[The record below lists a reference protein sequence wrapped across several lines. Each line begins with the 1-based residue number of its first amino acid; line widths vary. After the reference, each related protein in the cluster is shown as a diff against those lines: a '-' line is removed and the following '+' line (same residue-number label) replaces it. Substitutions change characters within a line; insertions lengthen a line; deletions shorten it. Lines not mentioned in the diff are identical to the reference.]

1 MQPGNPC
8 GQRIHI
14 LPRQK
19 QGIQGI
25 IETLQKRLP
34 LLHNRGDLRLILS
47 AQFPVDRFDL

>member
-1 MQPGNPC
+1 MQPGNP
-8 GQRIHI
+8 GRQRIYI

-25 IETLQKRLP
+25 IETLQKRLS
-34 LLHNRGDLRLILS
+34 LLHNRGDLYLILA